1 MPAAASRIPITR
13 IQTGLRL
20 EKRMVKVLKAVAEY
34 YDMSMSALVEEIV
47 LHAFEG
53 PGAFAFGK
61 PAVKRIREF
70 RRLYGM
76 DYGVHDSPRFAEKPA
91 PTRR

>member
-1 MPAAASRIPITR
+1 MAAGSTPIRIER

-34 YDMSMSALVEEIV
+34 YDMSMSGLVEEIV

-76 DYGVHDSPRFAEKPA
+76 DYGVHDSRRFREKPGA
-91 PTRR
+91 